1 MNNPNTITP
10 TSVGNTSGLLFRIAA
25 GVMVALVL
33 LFLLNNYLIFWRG
46 WPGVLN
52 FSAHQGWFGLAA
64 LSKPLEGN
72 ALTLGWLQVLMYVA
86 TFAAIVAY
94 VLFTRQRPLTADAD
108 LLSAFAAYVVR
119 AAFWAVLLVGLA
131 DMLISFLRIEGILE
145 QWVGAD
151 LNKELGRSRYR
162 GAVVHYP
169 LIALSLVI
177 ALFVRSLGFIWLALL
192 VVIAEFQ
199 IVVLRFIFS
208 YEQAFMGDLVR
219 FWYAALFLFASSY
232 ALITEGHVRVDVFY
246 AHFSA
251 KGKAWTN
258 AIGSLLLGLPLCWT
272 ILIQGM
278 WGKSNSINSPLL
290 SYEISQSGYG
300 MYVKYLMAGFLVV
313 FALSMIIQFAS
324 FFLSNVAV
332 IRGEAEVATE
342 PGQVEIAGA

>member
-1 MNNPNTITP
+1 MNQIVTDSNI
-10 TSVGNTSGLLFRIAA
+10 GNTSGLLLRILA
-25 GVMVALVL
+25 GGMIVLVL
-33 LFLLNNYLIFWRG
+33 LFLFNNYLIFWRG

-52 FSAHQGWFGLAA
+52 FSAHQGWLGLES
-64 LSKPLEGN
+64 LSKPLEGD
-72 ALTLGWLQVLMYVA
+72 AIRLGWLQVVMYL
-86 TFAAIVAY
+86 AAIAGIVVY
-94 VLFTRQRPLTADAD
+94 VFLTRQRSLNADAD
-108 LLSAFAAYVVR
+108 LFSAFAAYIVR
-119 AAFWAVLLVGLA
+119 AAFWAVLLIGLV
-131 DMLISFLRIEGILE
+131 DMLISFLRVEGFLE

-162 GAVVHYP
+162 GAAVHYP
-169 LIALSLVI
+169 LIALSLII

-199 IVVLRFIFS
+199 IVVTRFIFS

-251 KGKAWTN
+251 KGRAWTN
-258 AIGSLLLGLPLCWT
+258 ALGSLLLGLPLCWT
-272 ILIQGM
+272 ILIQGL
-278 WGKSNSINSPLL
+278 WGKGNSINSPLL

-313 FALSMIIQFAS
+313 FALSMIIQFVS
-324 FFLSNVAV
+324 YFLSNTAV
-332 IRGEAEVATE
+332 LRGEPETVTETDHAELAEV
-342 PGQVEIAGA
+342 